1 MAIPSTTQQAII
13 SDMHLFYDTETTGL
27 PRHWKAPITQL
38 DNWPRM
44 VQLAWLLYDENEH
57 LLQQGNVI
65 IYPADFRIPA
75 SAAKIHGISQA
86 RAKAEGI
93 PLAEALSA
101 FDQALTQADTLVA
114 HNISFDEKILGA
126 EYLRLKGS
134 NPLSTK
140 KSLCTK
146 EAGTPLCRLPSA
158 YGRGYKWP
166 SLGELYRHL
175 FNEEIVD
182 AHDAAVDIAA
192 TARCFWAMRKQ
203 GVI

>member
-1 MAIPSTTQQAII
+1 MY
-13 SDMHLFYDTETTGL
+13 LFYDTETTGL
-27 PRHWKAPITQL
+27 PRNWKAPITQL

-44 VQLAWLLYDENEH
+44 VQLAWLLYDEQEC
-57 LLQQGNVI
+57 LLEQGNVI
-65 IYPADFRIPA
+65 IYPAHFRIPA
-75 SAAKIHGISQA
+75 SAAKIHGISQT

-101 FDQALTQADTLVA
+101 FDQALAQANTLVA

-126 EYLRLKGS
+126 EYLRLRGS
-134 NPLSTK
+134 NPLQTQS
-140 KSLCTK
+140 SLCTK

-166 SLGELYRHL
+166 SLSELYRHL
-175 FNEEIVD
+175 FGEAMIG

-203 GVI
+203 GAI